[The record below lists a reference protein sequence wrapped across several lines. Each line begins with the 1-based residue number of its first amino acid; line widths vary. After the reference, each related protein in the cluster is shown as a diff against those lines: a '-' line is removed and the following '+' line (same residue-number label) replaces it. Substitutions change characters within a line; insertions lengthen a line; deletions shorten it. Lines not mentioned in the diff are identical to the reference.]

1 MGMEEAVAA
10 GGGGGRPILCKIHA
24 RVASDPGVSAPQCRR
39 ENAFP
44 QAALVS
50 SPEVPPAGA
59 GSAGAGLE
67 SSPTRRRPMG
77 TVGSRA
83 RSA

>member
-10 GGGGGRPILCKIHA
+10 GGGGGRAILCKVLA
-24 RVASDPGVSAPQCRR
+24 RVASDPGLSALQRPP
-39 ENAFP
+39 ENTFP